1 MGIKYRLPSWPQ
13 LRQLLRIL
21 NKKERILFF
30 VLSFLVLSSFL
41 FLSIHFY
48 LKNTVVV
55 PGQGGTYIEGALSS
69 PGLINPIY
77 AASSDTDRDLAELI
91 FSGLLKYDKDGKII
105 PDLAEEYKVEQD
117 GKVYEFKLKENLLW
131 QDDRPLTAD
140 DVIFTVKTLQNPTF
154 KSPIRINWLGVE
166 TEKVDERT
174 IRFTL
179 QNPSAVFLE
188 NCTMKILPQH
198 IWQDISSQNF
208 TRSIY
213 NLEPVGSGPYK
224 FSNLKQN
231 REGSIKALEL
241 VVNNNY
247 WGEKPHI
254 VKIIFKFFDTGEE
267 LISAFKAG
275 QIEGFSVASAEEIR
289 ENNLDDYS
297 KKINEYEISLP
308 RYFAIFFNSD
318 NSKPLGD
325 LNVRQAL
332 NYGIDKAEIVK
343 NVLLDKAKVV
353 DSPILP
359 TIYDLTEPN
368 KIYQLDQGKAN
379 EILDA
384 AGFSKDENGL
394 RAKTVKKDSA
404 FQFKS
409 SLKVGSQGNEVME
422 LQKCLAKDPEVYPSG
437 GLTGTFGTTTKE
449 AVIKFQEKYKS
460 EILTPNGLTAG
471 TGEVGKSTRDK
482 LNALCAAP
490 QTDTLSLSFDLT
502 VVNQPI
508 FLQVASAIKKQWEA
522 IGVKIEIKAVD
533 SATFA
538 EEIIRPRA
546 YEMLLFGETLGTVED
561 LYPFWHSSQVKDP
574 GLNLSGY
581 QDKEADKLLENA
593 RQDPQEESRKTS
605 LEEFQNILI
614 ADAPAVF
621 LYSPD
626 FIYLLKKDIKGFGST
641 LIVDPSKRFSDIGSW
656 YINTKRAWK
665 QK

>member
-13 LRQLLRIL
+13 WRQLLKIL
-21 NKKERILFF
+21 NKKERIFFF
-30 VLSFLVLSSFL
+30 VLSFLVISSFF
-41 FLSIHFY
+41 FLSVRFY
-48 LKNTVVV
+48 FKNTEVV
-55 PGQGGTYIEGALSS
+55 PGQGGIYKEGALSS

-131 QDDRPLTAD
+131 QDDQPLTVD
-140 DVIFTVKTLQNPTF
+140 DVIFTVKTLQNPSF

-166 TEKVDERT
+166 TEKIDERT
-174 IRFTL
+174 VRFTL

-188 NCTMKILPQH
+188 NCTLKIMPQH

-208 TRSIY
+208 PRSIY

-224 FSNLKQN
+224 FADLKQN
-231 REGSIKALEL
+231 KEGSIKTLEL
-241 VVNNNY
+241 VINNNY

-254 VKIIFKFFDTGEE
+254 VKIIFKFFDTEEE

-275 QIEGFSVASAEEIR
+275 QIEGLSIASPEEIQK
-289 ENNLDDYS
+289 NNLDDYS
-297 KKINEYEISLP
+297 KETNEYEISLP

-318 NSKPLGD
+318 NSKPLAD
-325 LNVRQAL
+325 LNIRQAL
-332 NYGIDKAEIVK
+332 NYGIDKEGLVK
-343 NVLLDKAKVV
+343 DVLLGKAEAV
-353 DSPILP
+353 DSPVLP
-359 TIYDLTEPN
+359 SIYGLDEPE
-368 KIYQLDQGKAN
+368 KIYQPDQDKAN

-384 AGFSKDENGL
+384 AGFSKDESGL

-409 SLKVGSQGNEVME
+409 NLKVGSQSNEVME
-422 LQKCLAKDPEVYPSG
+422 LQKCLAKDPEVYPNG
-437 GLTGTFGTTTKE
+437 KLTGVFGEETKA

-460 EILTPNGLTAG
+460 EILDPQGLTAG
-471 TGEVGKSTRDK
+471 TGEVFKSTRDK
-482 LNALCAAP
+482 LNALCAAS
-490 QTDTLSLSFDLT
+490 QAETLSLSFNLT

-508 FLQVASAIKKQWEA
+508 FLEVASAIKKQWEA
-522 IGVKIEIKAVD
+522 IGVKIEIKAVN

-538 EEIIRPRA
+538 EEIIRPRN
-546 YEMLLFGETLGTVED
+546 YEMLLFGETLGTIAD
-561 LYPFWHSSQVKDP
+561 PYPFWHSSQIKDP

-581 QDKEADKLLENA
+581 QNKEADKLLEDA
-593 RQDPQEESRKTS
+593 RQNPQAESRKTS
-605 LEEFQNILI
+605 LEKFQNIVI
-614 ADAPAVF
+614 ADAPAIF

-626 FIYLLKKDIKGFGST
+626 FIYLIKKDFKGFDNT
-641 LIVDPSKRFSDIGSW
+641 LIVDPSKRFSDIGNW
-656 YINTKRAWK
+656 YVNTKRAWK
-665 QK
+665 